1 MNQLGCSSRDSPDPS
16 LSLRALLRRRKRQL
30 QRPAAPGGVYAVT
43 ALLPNPFD
51 KPAGIWHAEASSGP
65 QSAFPCVRPHG
76 SLREPGMVL
85 PRKLPLGSLIIVHL
99 IKESRL
105 QRAVGLWEETWMEVI
120 ILSAPS
126 RPSFCLLCLPFSPRL
141 ISCLGF
147 LLPARGPGGMGYCVH
162 GRKDRE
168 TL

>member
-16 LSLRALLRRRKRQL
+16 LSLRALLGRRKRQL
-30 QRPAAPGGVYAVT
+30 QRSVVPGGVYAVT

-51 KPAGIWHAEASSGP
+51 RPAGIWHVEASSGP
-65 QSAFPCVRPHG
+65 QSAFPCARPHG
-76 SLREPGMVL
+76 GLREPGKVL
-85 PRKLPLGSLIIVHL
+85 PRKLPLGSLTVHL

-105 QRAVGLWEETWMEVI
+105 QRAVGLCEETWMEVI

-126 RPSFCLLCLPFSPRL
+126 RPSFCLLCLPFSPCL

-147 LLPARGPGGMGYCVH
+147 LLPAQGPEGMGYCVH
-162 GRKDRE
+162 GRKDGE

>member
-1 MNQLGCSSRDSPDPS
+1 
-16 LSLRALLRRRKRQL
+16 
-30 QRPAAPGGVYAVT
+30 
-43 ALLPNPFD
+43 
-51 KPAGIWHAEASSGP
+51 
-65 QSAFPCVRPHG
+65 
-76 SLREPGMVL
+76 MVL

-105 QRAVGLWEETWMEVI
+105 QRAVALWEETWMEVI

-126 RPSFCLLCLPFSPRL
+126 HPSFRLLCLPFSPRL

-162 GRKDRE
+162 GRKDGE

>member
-16 LSLRALLRRRKRQL
+16 LSLRALLGRRKRQL
-30 QRPAAPGGVYAVT
+30 QRSVVPGGVYAVT

-51 KPAGIWHAEASSGP
+51 RPAGIWHVEASSGP
-65 QSAFPCVRPHG
+65 QSAFPCARPHG
-76 SLREPGMVL
+76 GLREPGKVL
-85 PRKLPLGSLIIVHL
+85 PRKLPLGSLTVHL

-105 QRAVGLWEETWMEVI
+105 QRAVGLCEETWMEVI

-126 RPSFCLLCLPFSPRL
+126 RPSFCLLCLPFSPCL

-147 LLPARGPGGMGYCVH
+147 LLPVQGPEGMGYCVH
-162 GRKDRE
+162 DRKDGE

>member
-16 LSLRALLRRRKRQL
+16 LSLRALLGRRKRQL
-30 QRPAAPGGVYAVT
+30 QRSVVPGGVYAVT

-51 KPAGIWHAEASSGP
+51 RPAGIWHVEASSGP
-65 QSAFPCVRPHG
+65 QSAFPCARPHG
-76 SLREPGMVL
+76 GLREPGKVL
-85 PRKLPLGSLIIVHL
+85 PRKLPLGSLTVHL

-105 QRAVGLWEETWMEVI
+105 QRAVGLCEETWMEVI

-126 RPSFCLLCLPFSPRL
+126 RPSFCLLCLPFSPCL

-147 LLPARGPGGMGYCVH
+147 LLPVQGPEGMGYCVH
-162 GRKDRE
+162 GRKDGE